1 MIRLKVLLAWLPVL
15 LALGWFALRGPLR
28 ARTDYVNDFASPY
41 VSARLWMAHQNPYA
55 LSAFFPTWHAAGA
68 PLGPVYANPSN
79 IRSVYPPSSI
89 VAVIPFALLPWPVAS
104 KALILVSVALYL
116 TALVLL
122 ASFVPGDWSQ
132 PFKPLFLTFG
142 LALAPVHSAI
152 HVSNV
157 ACLAAS
163 LLFIAI
169 YLILRPPAFSDRN
182 PAATAFVAALI
193 AYSLCLKPTLAPFIL
208 IYLLWARLWR
218 TLSITLILGSMLCA
232 ISIFPLL
239 QQRHDWLIDL
249 RNNINFGHT
258 SGSVDVTPAN
268 LARFDRLDLQ
278 VPLYALTQSRTA
290 DLLLAVLITATLLA
304 LWFRIPTAAP
314 RVPDRVPNS
323 VIDTDEHLLR
333 IAALFII
340 AILPFY
346 QRFYSAIL
354 LLIPLLWSFRQLLRP
369 LQPTG
374 SRIILITAQA
384 TFAIAALFLVNT
396 EVLIQQTPLVPAGAH
411 NLPLVANAFLGPHLN
426 WLLLCLSCLLLAA
439 LSAESRTKR
448 APNQPPQL

>member
-15 LALGWFALRGPLR
+15 LAAGWLALRGPLR

-55 LSAFFPTWHAAGA
+55 LSAFFPTWQAAGA

-104 KALILVSVALYL
+104 KSLLLLSVALYL
-116 TALVLL
+116 TALILM
-122 ASFVPGDWSQ
+122 ASFVTGDWSQ
-132 PFKPLFLTFG
+132 PVKPLFLAFG

-182 PAATAFVAALI
+182 PASTAFVAALI
-193 AYSLCLKPTLAPFIL
+193 AYSLCLKPTLAPLIL
-208 IYLLWARLWR
+208 LYLLWARLWR
-218 TLSITLILGSMLCA
+218 TLVVTLYYGMALSAL
-232 ISIFPLL
+232 SLYPLF
-239 QQRHDWLIDL
+239 QRGKDWLIDL
-249 RNNINFGHT
+249 RNNIHFGHT

-290 DLLLAVLITATLLA
+290 AFVLAVLITATLLA
-304 LWFRIPTAAP
+304 LWFRIPTAVP
-314 RVPDRVPNS
+314 RVPNRVP
-323 VIDTDEHLLR
+323 DTDEHLLR
-333 IAALFII
+333 IATLFVIG
-340 AILPFY
+340 ILPFY

-354 LLIPLLWSFRQLLRP
+354 LLIPLLWAFRQLARP
-369 LQPTG
+369 PQPAR
-374 SRIILITAQA
+374 SRIIRTTAQA
-384 TFAIAALFLVNT
+384 AFATAALFLVNT
-396 EVLIQQTPLVPAGAH
+396 EVLIQQTRLVPAGAH
-411 NLPLVANAFLGPHLN
+411 NLPLVANAFLGPHLC
-426 WLLLCLSCLLLAA
+426 WLLLCLGCLLLAA
-439 LSAESRTKR
+439 LSAQSRPKL
-448 APNQPPQL
+448 APSQPPQL

>member
-15 LALGWFALRGPLR
+15 LAAGWFALRGPLR
-28 ARTDYVNDFASPY
+28 TRTDYVNDFASPY

-55 LSAFFPTWHAAGA
+55 VSAFFPTWHAAGA

-89 VAVIPFALLPWPVAS
+89 VALIPFALLPWPVAS
-104 KALILVSVALYL
+104 KALLLLSVALYL
-116 TALVLL
+116 TALILL

-132 PFKPLFLTFG
+132 PVKPLFLTFG
-142 LALAPVHSAI
+142 LALAPVHSTI

-169 YLILRPPAFSDRN
+169 YLILHTPTFSDRN

-193 AYSLCLKPTLAPFIL
+193 AYSLCLKPTLAPLIL
-208 IYLLWARLWR
+208 VYLLWARLWR
-218 TLSITLILGSMLCA
+218 TLVITLYYGMALSAFSLY
-232 ISIFPLL
+232 PLFR
-239 QQRHDWLIDL
+239 QGQAWLIDL
-249 RNNINFGHT
+249 RNNITFGHT

-290 DLLLAVLITATLLA
+290 AFLLAFLITAILLA
-304 LWFRIPTAAP
+304 LWFRIPTAVP
-314 RVPDRVPNS
+314 RVPGRVPGR

-333 IAALFII
+333 IATLFVLG
-340 AILPFY
+340 ILPFY

-354 LLIPLLWSFRQLLRP
+354 LLIPLLWSFRQLSRP
-369 LQPTG
+369 PEPARR
-374 SRIILITAQA
+374 RIIRITAQA

-396 EVLIQQTPLVPAGAH
+396 EVLIQKTRFVPAGAH

-426 WLLLCLSCLLLAA
+426 WLLLCLGCLLVAA
-439 LSAESRTKR
+439 LSAESRPKP
-448 APNQPPQL
+448 ALNQPPQL